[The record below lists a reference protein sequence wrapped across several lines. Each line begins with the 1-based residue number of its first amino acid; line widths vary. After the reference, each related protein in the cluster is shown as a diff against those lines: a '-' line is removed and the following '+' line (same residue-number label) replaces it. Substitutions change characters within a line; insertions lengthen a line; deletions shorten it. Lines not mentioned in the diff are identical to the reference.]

1 MGIARRLVTVTG
13 DVEPFQYTI
22 QVNAGQVYV
31 LPAKAVGGIQPN
43 IIVSWG
49 DATSD
54 SNILSETDG
63 ARFHTYAS
71 SGTYTISIIGSLP
84 GFRVDNDAYR
94 SLYRTVV
101 QWGDVGIRS
110 INFYGC
116 TNLTSIPNGA
126 AGLGRV
132 TLFNN
137 TFRSTGLTTIPADI
151 FQYSTLATEFV
162 DTFSFT
168 TITSVPTGLFDN
180 CPQAQIFNSTFN
192 ACTSLVSVPTELY
205 RYNTQVINFSSV
217 HRNNRAL
224 TNIPTFQY
232 NTSVATFANMFN
244 MSSTTNGSSSW
255 GSVEELWNR
264 VPEPLGIRA
273 FRNCTG
279 ATNYASIPL
288 NWR

>member
-1 MGIARRLVTVTG
+1 MGIARRLITVTG
-13 DVEPFQYTI
+13 DVEPFQFTI

-43 IIVSWG
+43 IIVGWG
-49 DATSD
+49 DSTPS
-54 SNILSETDG
+54 STIVSETDG
-63 ARFHTYAS
+63 ARFHTYTN

-84 GFRVDNDAYR
+84 AFRVDNDSYR
-94 SLYRTVV
+94 LLYRTVI

-110 INFYGC
+110 INFHGC

-126 AGLGRV
+126 PGLSRV

-137 TFRSTGLTTIPADI
+137 TFRSTGITTIPADI

-168 TITSVPTGLFDN
+168 TITSVPSGLFDN

-192 ACTSLVSVPTELY
+192 ACTSLVTVPNELY

-232 NTSVATFANMFN
+232 NLLVTTFANAFN
-244 MSSTTNGSSSW
+244 MSSTTNGSSNW
-255 GSVEELWNR
+255 GNVETLWTR
-264 VPEPLGIRA
+264 VPEPLGTGA

-279 ATNYASIPL
+279 AANYASIPL